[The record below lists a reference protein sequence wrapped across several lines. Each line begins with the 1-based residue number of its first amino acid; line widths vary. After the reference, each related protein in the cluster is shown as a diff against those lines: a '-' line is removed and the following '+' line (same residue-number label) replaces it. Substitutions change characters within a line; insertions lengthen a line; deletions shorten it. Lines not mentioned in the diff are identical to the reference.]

1 MNLGKLLVIAGL
13 TLAII
18 GAAHLG
24 IWPARHPA
32 TAGDIYYQSDG
43 VRIYIPIVTCLVL
56 SILLTAVIWIWQW
69 LGRRDSGSENSS
81 PPECAEAE

>member
-18 GAAHLG
+18 GALIWGFGRLG
-24 IWPARHPA
+24 IRRLP
-32 TAGDIYYQSDG
+32 GDIYYQSDG

-69 LGRRDSGSENSS
+69 LGRR
-81 PPECAEAE
+81 

>member
-13 TLAII
+13 TLIII
-18 GAAHLG
+18 GALIWGLGRLG
-24 IWPARHPA
+24 IRRLP
-32 TAGDIYYQSDG
+32 GDIYYQSDN

-69 LGRRDSGSENSS
+69 LGRR
-81 PPECAEAE
+81 